1 MPDVQ
6 RIKNSLDEK
15 ARLAQDK
22 KALYGADIDL
32 RQFKNEPERGGEY
45 PSGIKGLTDAQSQV
59 ALQAGID
66 LSEEERLGTFLQM
79 DHTVI
84 HAVSKKEDLE
94 VMSMTHALQKYDW
107 LWDYYWKAVAVDADK
122 YTAHAQLN
130 PYHGYFI
137 RALPGAKATF
147 PLQACLFLKTG
158 GLIQSVHNIIIAEE
172 GSELQVITGCTTETV
187 RGSGMHIGI
196 SEFYVKKNAKLTFSM
211 IHNWQ
216 EDIAV
221 RPRTGTIVEENGVFL
236 SNYIC
241 LKPVKDIQ
249 MYPKATLAGKNSLAR
264 YNSIL
269 YAHPGSTLDVGSRV
283 NLTAPGSRA
292 EIIAR
297 AISHNGTIIARGN
310 LRGEVASI
318 KAHLECRG
326 LLMGKKGNIY
336 AIPELEGCQEGVDMS
351 HEAAVGKIAKEE
363 IEYLMARGLSSDEA
377 QAAIVRGFL
386 DVSIMGLPNALKQE
400 VDKAIESCEKEVM

>member
-1 MPDVQ
+1 MSDVQ
-6 RIKNSLDEK
+6 RIKTALDEK
-15 ARLAQDK
+15 AKLAQDK
-22 KALYGADIDL
+22 KAPFGEDIDL
-32 RQFKNEPERGGEY
+32 SRFKKVPEPGEY
-45 PSGIKGLTDAQSQV
+45 PAGIKNLTSVQSQV
-59 ALQAGID
+59 ALEAGID

-79 DHTVI
+79 DHSVI
-84 HAVSKKEDLE
+84 HAMSKKEDLE
-94 VMSMTHALQKYDW
+94 VMSTTQALQKYPW
-107 LWDYYWKAVAVDADK
+107 LWDYYWKAVAVDSDK
-122 YTAHAQLN
+122 YTAYAQLN

-172 GSELQVITGCTTETV
+172 NSELQIITGCTTETV
-187 RGSGMHIGI
+187 RGHGMHIGI

-216 EDIAV
+216 EDIVV
-221 RPRTGTIVEENGVFL
+221 RPRTGTIVEENGIFL

-241 LKPVKDIQ
+241 LRPVKNLQ
-249 MYPKATLAGKNSLAR
+249 MYPKAALVGNNALAR

-269 YAHPGSTLDVGSRV
+269 YAHPGSNLDVGSRV
-283 NLTAPGSRA
+283 ILSAQDSRA

-297 AISHNGTIIARGN
+297 AISHDGMIVARGN
-310 LRGEVASI
+310 LRGEAAPI

-326 LLMGKKGNIY
+326 LLVGSKGAIY
-336 AIPELEGCQEGVDMS
+336 AIPELEGCREGVDMS

-363 IEYLMARGLSSDEA
+363 IEYLMARGLSANEA

-386 DVSIMGLPNALKQE
+386 DVSIMGLPYALKQE
-400 VDKAIESCEKEVM
+400 VDKAIASCEQEVM

>member
-1 MPDVQ
+1 MSDMQ
-6 RIKNSLDEK
+6 RLKNSLDGK
-15 ARLAQDK
+15 AHLARDK
-22 KALYGADIDL
+22 KSLFGADIDL
-32 RQFKNEPERGGEY
+32 RQFRKDPERAEY
-45 PSGIKGLTDAQSQV
+45 PSGINGLTETQSRA

-66 LSEEERLGTFLQM
+66 FSEEERLGTFLQM
-79 DHTVI
+79 DHNVI
-84 HAVSKKEDLE
+84 HAVSGKEDLE
-94 VMSMTHALQKYDW
+94 VMSTTHALQKYDW
-107 LWDYYWKAVAVDADK
+107 LWDYYWRAVEVDADK
-122 YTAHAQLN
+122 YTAYAQLN

-137 RALPGAKATF
+137 RALPGAKAVF

-158 GLIQSVHNIIIAEE
+158 GLAQSVHNIIIAEE
-172 GSELQVITGCTTETV
+172 NSELQVITGCTTDTV

-196 SEFYVKKNAKLTFSM
+196 SEIYIKKNAKVTFTM

-249 MYPKATLAGKNSLAR
+249 MYPKAVLAGRNALAR

-283 NLTAPGSRA
+283 NLSAQGSRA

-297 AISHNGTIIARGN
+297 AISHNGTIISRGN
-310 LRGEVASI
+310 LRGEVAPV

-326 LLMGKKGNIY
+326 LIMGNKGNIY

-363 IEYLMARGLSSDEA
+363 IEYLMARGLSADEA
-377 QAAIVRGFL
+377 QSAIVRGFL
-386 DVSIMGLPNALKQE
+386 DVSIMGLPDALKQE
-400 VDKAIESCEKEVM
+400 VDKAIASCEQEVM